1 MLRRIVPD
9 IKITTD
15 IMVGFPME
23 LEGDFNDTLSLVE
36 KVEFDG
42 AFTFVYSPRSGTKAY
57 SMDGHIDEKI
67 KKERIV
73 KLVDLQNSIN
83 RKIAST
89 YLGKTLE
96 ILVDEFNLEQQI
108 YIGRDEGGKVVHF
121 NSDKNVVGEF
131 VSIKI
136 TKASGISLYGE
147 IV

>member
-1 MLRRIVPD
+1 MDYQEYKHDFLESLR
-9 IKITTD
+9 
-15 IMVGFPME
+15 
-23 LEGDFNDTLSLVE
+23 NDSAISGAETE
-36 KVEFDG
+36 EEF
-42 AFTFVYSPRSGTKAY
+42 
-57 SMDGHIDEKI
+57 
-67 KKERIV
+67 
-73 KLVDLQNSIN
+73 LN
-83 RKIAST
+83 R
-89 YLGKTLE
+89 TLE